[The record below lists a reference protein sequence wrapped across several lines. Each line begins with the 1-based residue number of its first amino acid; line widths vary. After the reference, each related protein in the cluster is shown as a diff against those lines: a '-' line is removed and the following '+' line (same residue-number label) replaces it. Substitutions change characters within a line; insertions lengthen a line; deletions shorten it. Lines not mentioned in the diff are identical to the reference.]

1 MNAHAVVNLV
11 ALSEPSQDA
20 NGVFDGRLAD
30 VYLLEPTLESWIFF
44 DVFAVLV
51 EGGGADE
58 MKFASGEH
66 WLNHVAGVHCAFRSA
81 GADDGVEFVD
91 EGDNF
96 AGSIS
101 DLFENGFEAFFKFT
115 SVFCAGEHRGDIE

>member
-1 MNAHAVVNLV
+1 MVNLV
-11 ALSEPSQDA
+11 ALSQPSQDA

-30 VYLLEPTLESWIFF
+30 VYLLESTLECWIFF

-66 WLNHVAGVHCAFRSA
+66 WLNHVAGVHCA
-81 GADDGVEFVD
+81 
-91 EGDNF
+91 
-96 AGSIS
+96 
-101 DLFENGFEAFFKFT
+101 L
-115 SVFCAGEHRGDIE
+115 